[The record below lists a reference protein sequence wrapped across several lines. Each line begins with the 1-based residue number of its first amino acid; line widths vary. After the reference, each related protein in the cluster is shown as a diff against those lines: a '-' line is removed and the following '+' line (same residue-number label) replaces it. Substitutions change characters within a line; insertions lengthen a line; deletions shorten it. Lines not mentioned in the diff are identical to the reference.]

1 MKTPPLP
8 DKRTQ
13 RPHVFVL
20 VVALTFLS
28 LLVSAGVRATP
39 GVLMMPL
46 QHELGWTRTS
56 ISFSAAVGI
65 FLYGLMGPFS
75 AALMQR
81 FGVRRILIGA
91 MLITS
96 FSALLSL
103 GMTRPWQFF
112 LTWGLL
118 TGVSTGSV
126 AMVLG
131 ATVVNRWFVTR
142 RGTIIGLL
150 AAITA
155 TGSLLFLP
163 ALASLAHH
171 FGWRAP
177 VIAVAALGL
186 TLLPLVIFFF
196 PEHPSDLGLV
206 PHGAGED
213 YEPPRHS
220 GRNPLHTAIMALVNA
235 TRKRDFWILFLT
247 FFVCGFTTNGL
258 IGTHFIAICADHGI
272 GEVPAAGYL
281 AVMGLFDLVGTT
293 LSGWL
298 TDRLDSRWLL
308 FSYYGLRG
316 LSLIA
321 LPFIDFSPESLMIFG
336 VFYGLDWIAT
346 VPPTL
351 RLANTAFGEQN
362 APIVFG
368 WIVFGH
374 QIGAASAASI
384 AGVLRQ
390 VQGSYQDMLVLA
402 GSAGLVA
409 GVMALNVGRTRLRKL
424 TPVSDIR

>member
-1 MKTPPLP
+1 MSSIRGRKT
-8 DKRTQ
+8 RSSC
-13 RPHVFVL
+13 VFML
-20 VVALTFLS
+20 VVGLTFLC

-46 QHELGWTRTS
+46 HEALGWSRSS
-56 ISFSAAVGI
+56 ISISAAMGI
-65 FLYGLMGPFS
+65 FLYGLVGPFS
-75 AALMQR
+75 AALMQQ
-81 FGVRRILIGA
+81 FGIRRILIGA
-91 MLITS
+91 LLLMGL
-96 FSALLSL
+96 SALLSL
-103 GMTRPWQFF
+103 GMARPWQFF
-112 LTWGLL
+112 LTWGVL
-118 TGVSTGSV
+118 TGFGTGAV

-131 ATVVNRWFVTR
+131 ATVVNRWFIAR
-142 RGTIIGLL
+142 RGTIMGLL
-150 AAITA
+150 AASTA

-163 ALASLAHH
+163 GLAALAHR

-177 VIAVAALGL
+177 VMAVAAT
-186 TLLPLVIFFF
+186 TLILVPLVALFL
-196 PEHPSDLGLV
+196 PEHPADRGLV
-206 PHGAGED
+206 PHGAEAD
-213 YEPPRHS
+213 HVPLRHPDQ
-220 GRNPLHTAIMALVNA
+220 NPLRTAMTALLA
-235 TRKRDFWILFLT
+235 AARQRDFWFLFAT

-281 AVMGLFDLVGTT
+281 AMMGLFDLVGTT

-298 TDRLDSRWLL
+298 TDRLDARWLL

-351 RLANTAFGEQN
+351 RLANSAFGERS

-374 QIGAASAASI
+374 QIGAACAASL
-384 AGVLRQ
+384 AGMLRQ
-390 VQGSYQDMLVLA
+390 AQGSYQDMLVLA
-402 GSAGLVA
+402 GTT
-409 GVMALNVGRTRLRKL
+409 GVIAAFLAMSISNGRAVRK
-424 TPVSDIR
+424 TIS

>member
-1 MKTPPLP
+1 MKLAIPRNM
-8 DKRTQ
+8 RTQ

-20 VVALTFLS
+20 VVGLTFLS

-46 QHELGWTRTS
+46 QDALGWSRSS
-56 ISFSAAVGI
+56 ISLSAAVGI
-65 FLYGLMGPFS
+65 FLYGLVGPFS
-75 AALMQR
+75 AALMQK
-81 FGVRRILIGA
+81 FGIRRMLIGA
-91 MLITS
+91 LLLIGLST
-96 FSALLSL
+96 LMSL
-103 GMTRPWQFF
+103 GMTQPWQFF
-112 LTWGLL
+112 LTWGVL
-118 TGVSTGSV
+118 TGFGTGAV

-131 ATVVNRWFVTR
+131 ATVVNRWFVAR
-142 RGTIIGLL
+142 RGTIMGLL
-150 AAITA
+150 AASTA

-163 ALASLAHH
+163 GLAALAHH
-171 FGWRAP
+171 FGWQAP
-177 VIAVAALGL
+177 VMAVAAT
-186 TLLPLVIFFF
+186 TLILVPLVALFL
-196 PEHPSDLGLV
+196 PEHPADRGLV
-206 PHGAGED
+206 PHGA
-213 YEPPRHS
+213 EPDHESLRYTDQ
-220 GRNPLHTAIMALVNA
+220 NPLRTAITALLAA
-235 TRKRDFWILFLT
+235 TRKRDFWFLFAT

-281 AVMGLFDLVGTT
+281 AMMGMFDLVGTT

-298 TDRLDSRWLL
+298 TDRLDARWLL

-336 VFYGLDWIAT
+336 IFYGLDWIAT

-351 RLANTAFGEQN
+351 RLSNMAFGERS

-374 QIGAASAASI
+374 QIGAACAASL
-384 AGVLRQ
+384 AGILRQ
-390 VQGSYQDMLVLA
+390 AQGSYQDMLVLA
-402 GSAGLVA
+402 GTA
-409 GVMALNVGRTRLRKL
+409 GVVAAFLAASIGKGRALQKTMN
-424 TPVSDIR
+424 